1 MRSAST
7 FLSPNRHCISQV
19 KSLKALIYRW
29 ISQKFMAGCSNYN
42 SLQVRKASRS
52 KKQAREMFEKHDI
65 PHARGTLFFNPITAH
80 RFAKEHGFPLCI
92 KPDVSGFSRG
102 SHFPINNYREL
113 WKAAL
118 LVKVWWP
125 GSIVEQ
131 YLLGSNYRVLATE
144 TDLVSVIQRYP
155 PFVDGNGR
163 DSIEKLIDDENAVRE
178 SMGLYPTIYPIP
190 KTPATVAYLKKS
202 ARTLNTI
209 PAVGERVYTFNR
221 VALAPGGIIE
231 TIDQS
236 TIPAANRELFLKV
249 IKAFDARLFGIDVI
263 FEEGIDKDYR
273 EQRCIFLEV
282 NSRPYTRMH
291 SFPRYGEREDL
302 EAFYA
307 EMDALAIPDVDTF

>member
-1 MRSAST
+1 M
-7 FLSPNRHCISQV
+7 

-29 ISQKFMAGCSNYN
+29 ISQKYMAGCSNYN

-52 KKQAREMFEKHDI
+52 KRQARQMFAQHEI
-65 PHARGTLFFNPITAH
+65 PHAKGTLFFNPLTAH
-80 RFAKEHGFPLCI
+80 HFARKHGFPLCI

-131 YLLGSNYRVLATE
+131 YLLGANYRVLATDTE
-144 TDLVSVIQRYP
+144 MVSVIRRYP
-155 PFVDGNGR
+155 PFVDGNGT

-178 SMGLYPTIYPIP
+178 AMGLYPTIHPIS
-190 KTPATVAYLKKS
+190 KGATTVSYLAKS
-202 ARTLNTI
+202 GRTLATI
-209 PAVGERVYTFNR
+209 PSKNERVYTFNR
-221 VALAPGGIIE
+221 VALAPGGVVEI
-231 TIDQS
+231 IDQS
-236 TIPAANRELFLKV
+236 TIPAANRELFLRV
-249 IKAFDARLFGIDVI
+249 IKAFDAKLFGIDVI
-263 FEEGIDKDYR
+263 FEEGIEKDYR

-291 SFPRYGEREDL
+291 SFPRYGQPEDL
-302 EAFYA
+302 DAFYA
-307 EMDALAIPDVDTF
+307 EMDALPVADADTF